1 MERQIIYENRALYR
15 DNFRVEGF
23 AFGRGEPALCVVGS
37 MRGNEYQQLYCCSQ
51 LVRRLGELE
60 ERGRLVPG
68 KQILVIP
75 CVNPYSMN
83 AHKRFWPIDNTDI
96 NRMFPGYDLGE
107 TTQRI
112 AAGIFARVQD
122 FALGVQ
128 FSSFYMPGA
137 FVPHVRITKTGYED
151 AEMAL
156 QFGLPYVILHPPRP
170 FDTTTLNYNWQ
181 IWETKAFTLYTASN
195 AQMDKASAKEAVEA
209 VLGFLAARGLLHYRR
224 KGGWFSRIVESED
237 MIPLHAER
245 AGFFESFVHPGQE
258 VERGEAL
265 ARILDPYLGT
275 ERCRLSAPED
285 GTVAF
290 VRDEAMTYESTA
302 VIKLIPDT
310 CPE

>member
-1 MERQIIYENRALYR
+1 MERQVIYESRALYR
-15 DNFRVEGF
+15 DDFRVEGF

-37 MRGNEYQQLYCCSQ
+37 MRGNEYQQLYTCSQ

-60 ERGRLVPG
+60 ERGRLAAG

-96 NRMFPGYDLGE
+96 NRMFPGYALGE

-112 AAGIFARVQD
+112 AAGVFSRVQH
-122 FALGVQ
+122 FTYGVQ

-151 AEMAL
+151 AEMAV

-195 AQMDKASAKEAVEA
+195 AGMDQPSAKEAVEA
-209 VLGFLAARGLLHYRR
+209 VLGFMAAQGLLRYRR
-224 KGGWFSRIVESED
+224 RGGRISRVVDGEE

-245 AGFFESFVHPGQE
+245 AGFFESFVRPGQE
-258 VERGEAL
+258 VEKGDGL
-265 ARILDPYLGT
+265 ARILDPYLGV
-275 ERCRLSAPED
+275 ERCRLSAPES

-290 VRDEAMTYESTA
+290 VRSEAMTYESTS
-302 VIKLIPDT
+302 VIKLIPDL
-310 CPE
+310 ER